1 MRCYIRNEFIKM
13 KLVLKIANSA
23 LNDITNGQFSHLPRL
38 AVTGLLNDFQF
49 AWLKRLNIPYKFEM
63 LDIAR
68 KLCNGENK
76 SVFKVTKLKSIKEIR
91 DNFSEYID
99 KWHKNDDRIILS
111 LSFDGKQIN
120 SEWIEIDKYLESNKA
135 D

>member
-1 MRCYIRNEFIKM
+1 M
-13 KLVLKIANSA
+13 KPVSEIENSA
-23 LNDITNGQFSHLPRL
+23 LSDITRGQFPHLPRL
-38 AVTGLLNDFQF
+38 AITGLLNDFQF
-49 AWLKRLNIPYKFEM
+49 AWLIRLDIPYKFEI

-76 SVFKVTKLKSIKEIR
+76 SVFHETQLKSIEEIR
-91 DNFSEYID
+91 NKFTEFID

-120 SEWIEIDKYLESNKA
+120 SEWIEKDKYLESNEA
-135 D
+135 DEPVVKI